1 MKINT
6 NDEDTND
13 RPRCH
18 SWISERR
25 LFWNEKGEREENKGR
40 RDEKER
46 KRKEEKERL
55 KGWRMLPVGG

>member
-1 MKINT
+1 
-6 NDEDTND
+6 
-13 RPRCH
+13 
-18 SWISERR
+18 
-25 LFWNEKGEREENKGR
+25 LFWNEKGEGEENKGR